1 MFEKIIVPLDGS
13 DDSESAIAPAA
24 EIARHFGSTV
34 VLLQVTPGYG
44 QVIGASAAESFGA
57 SGSVAAAAEAA
68 VAAESAAS
76 SYLDAIRTKYGTPLW
91 ETIVGEGGSAT
102 AIIEHAHDAD
112 ADLIVM
118 ATHARSGLRRL
129 FLGSVAEDVIRHAGI
144 PVLVVHRED
153 TEGDGDSR

>member
-13 DDSESAIAPAA
+13 EDSEAAIGPAA
-24 EIARHFGSTV
+24 EIARRFGSTV
-34 VLLQVTPGYG
+34 TLLQVTPGYG
-44 QVIGASAAESFGA
+44 QIVGASAAESFGA

-76 SYLDAIRTKYGTPLW
+76 SYLDSVRTKYGTPLW
-91 ETIVGEGGSAT
+91 ETVVGEGSSAH
-102 AIIEHAHDAD
+102 AIIDQAHSED

-118 ATHARSGLRRL
+118 ATHARSGLKRL
-129 FLGSVAEDVIRHAGI
+129 FLGSVAEDVIRNAGI

-153 TEGDGDSR
+153 EGEGEGGA